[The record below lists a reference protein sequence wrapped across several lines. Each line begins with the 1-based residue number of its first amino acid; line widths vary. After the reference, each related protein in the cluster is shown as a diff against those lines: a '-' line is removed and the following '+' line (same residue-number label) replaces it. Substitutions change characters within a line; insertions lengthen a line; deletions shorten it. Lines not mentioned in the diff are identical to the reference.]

1 MAAIKASDS
10 GVMVLLNC
18 EETAEQMFDQFKAL
32 NTPDSRPVGRAAK
45 MDLRNYGIGAQ
56 ILKEVG
62 VGRMKLLA
70 NPRKMPSMT
79 GFNLEVAG
87 YLDKP
92 RVNQ

>member
-1 MAAIKASDS
+1 
-10 GVMVLLNC
+10 VMVLLNC

-92 RVNQ
+92 GVNQ